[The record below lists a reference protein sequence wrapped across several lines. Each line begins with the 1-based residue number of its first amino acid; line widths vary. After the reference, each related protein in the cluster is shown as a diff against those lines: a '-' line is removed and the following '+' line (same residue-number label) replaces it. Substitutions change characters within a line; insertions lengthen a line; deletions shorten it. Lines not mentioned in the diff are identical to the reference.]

1 MESQYLILFYSSA
14 LAPTPT
20 CIVAA
25 LANFSLIL
33 IHYTVHC
40 TTYLCKHLVFSSY
53 MEYGFVNLQR
63 IVEESIIAH
72 VTRDQET
79 VDVDLAMRVSKEGG
93 GREEERERGGRG
105 KWEEERVNSEE
116 EKKGNYNGDREH
128 IQHIQ
133 LNRLVQIG

>member
-1 MESQYLILFYSSA
+1 M
-14 LAPTPT
+14 
-20 CIVAA
+20 
-25 LANFSLIL
+25 
-33 IHYTVHC
+33 
-40 TTYLCKHLVFSSY
+40 K
-53 MEYGFVNLQR
+53 YGFVNLQR

-79 VDVDLAMRVSKEGG
+79 VDVDLAMRVSKEGER
-93 GREEERERGGRG
+93 REEERERGGRG
-105 KWEEERVNSEE
+105 KWEEERVNSEGEE

>member
-1 MESQYLILFYSSA
+1 MILFYSSA
-14 LAPTPT
+14 LVAPTPT

-53 MEYGFVNLQR
+53 MKYGFVNLQR

-79 VDVDLAMRVSKEGG
+79 VDVDLAMRVSKEGER
-93 GREEERERGGRG
+93 REEERERGGRG
-105 KWEEERVNSEE
+105 KWEEERANSEGGGE
-116 EKKGNYNGDREH
+116 EKEKKGNYNGDREH
-128 IQHIQ
+128 IAYP
-133 LNRLVQIG
+133 VE